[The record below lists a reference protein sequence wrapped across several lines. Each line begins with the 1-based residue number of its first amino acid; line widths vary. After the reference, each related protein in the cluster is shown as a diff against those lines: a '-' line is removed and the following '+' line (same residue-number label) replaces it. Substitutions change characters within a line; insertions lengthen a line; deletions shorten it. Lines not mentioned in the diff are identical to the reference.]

1 MKKIPIFIIST
12 FFGYYIGLGIAIA
25 IKKIAPEFFNIDP
38 GLITIWFSSKP
49 SISSQMLGYI
59 IYLITSIIMF
69 IISFNLERVFHSKRI
84 DSN

>member
-12 FFGYYIGLGIAIA
+12 FFGYYIGLGIAIS
-25 IKKIAPEFFNIDP
+25 IKKFAPEFFNIDP
-38 GLITIWFSSKP
+38 GLLTIWFSHKP

-69 IISFNLERVFHSKRI
+69 IISYGLEKVIYFKSS
-84 DSN
+84 SN

>member
-38 GLITIWFSSKP
+38 GLITIWFSNKP
-49 SISSQMLGYI
+49 SMSSQMLGYI

-69 IISFNLERVFHSKRI
+69 FISTNLEKVFQTKNI
-84 DSN
+84 E